1 MPNPRVQTALRAAA
15 EPQRRYPDSVET
27 GDGQMAHP
35 DLDALLNP
43 LLTFARQM
51 LSKQGTFFPFGASM
65 KSDGQIA
72 MAAGQTGDERPDP
85 VAVIELLVTGF
96 QEQAATRVIRAA
108 GVCIDMRVVPPGAS
122 EKTDAICAQLEH
134 SEGQCVDVYLPYKKG
149 WLGRFKFGEVF
160 ASPRDGRIFAKSAS
174 AG

>member
-1 MPNPRVQTALRAAA
+1 
-15 EPQRRYPDSVET
+15 
-27 GDGQMAHP
+27 MAHP
-35 DLDALLNP
+35 DLDALLSP
-43 LLTFARQM
+43 LLTFAQQM

-72 MAAGQTGDERPDP
+72 MAAGHTGDERPDP
-85 VAVIELLVTGF
+85 VAVIELLVNGF

-149 WLGRFKFGEVF
+149 WLGRFKFGEIF
-160 ASPRDGRIFAKSAS
+160 ASPRDGRIFVKTAS